1 MDILY
6 IFKKDNIYYKF
17 LNNNKYDLRPD
28 NVIVYHQ
35 YHKIIE
41 KEYNIKQYIPG
52 HYNNNGK
59 DAYIMKNP
67 IWITLDN
74 GYLMYCEPEKICKLS
89 KESYKIIK
97 LYEKNQIEELK
108 IDKKITYY
116 LLNNGYI
123 GCNNNL
129 YIHQIIMNYYGN
141 GKGTINGSVNHKNRN
156 RLDNRLD
163 NLEVSS
169 HQQQQSNKIGTIEG
183 TKRKRK
189 SNAKPLPEGLTQDMM
204 PKYVVYYKEIYN
216 KEKQLT
222 REFFKIEKHPK
233 LTKPFIGS
241 KSNKLTI
248 FQKLESITQKLQ
260 ELDTTLL

>member
-1 MDILY
+1 
-6 IFKKDNIYYKF
+6 
-17 LNNNKYDLRPD
+17 
-28 NVIVYHQ
+28 
-35 YHKIIE
+35 
-41 KEYNIKQYIPG
+41 
-52 HYNNNGK
+52 
-59 DAYIMKNP
+59 
-67 IWITLDN
+67 
-74 GYLMYCEPEKICKLS
+74 
-89 KESYKIIK
+89 
-97 LYEKNQIEELK
+97 
-108 IDKKITYY
+108 
-116 LLNNGYI
+116 
-123 GCNNNL
+123 
-129 YIHQIIMNYYGN
+129 MNYYGN

-233 LTKPFIGS
+233 LTKPLTGS